1 MPPTT
6 IQTSH
11 DPLISEIRMLL
22 DFVTGSP
29 LQTLRDLVIPDPDHP
44 PAGDKPA
51 DAAPITLRN
60 AAILNRLNDLET
72 KVTTGG
78 TVTST
83 DRTFLQLLRDALG
96 TMVRP
101 ATGLTIAYTSMVVG
115 RQRGRYSHS
124 RSMRAEQA
132 YASLAGP
139 ATRHRW
145 AQRILLA
152 LAVAITS
159 FAVWESAHVA
169 FGRSL
174 LQSVQALQVQQVAIA
189 QDMTKL
195 LDASRPPTTSA
206 PIMIGGIALPAAPIL
221 RLCDRPRV
229 LAFALRQQG
238 QTGPRMGE
246 LESATL
252 FESPAQQALCDR
264 DIILAAKFAI
274 AHDGLLS
281 FQSDWTSVLRSGDSL
296 PARLLDIL
304 ITRDPGPPGDPPGAP
319 PCTPAAAP
327 AVTNAASLCPST
339 TTATTTNRHDP
350 APSPVHFAAQADVD
364 FAIAPVLLILGN
376 YVLPIVFALLGA
388 TVYVI
393 LDFYSKVRDSLLAP
407 RDAILSWIRLVLGMV
422 LGACVG
428 LFFSTANP
436 GLSAPAGAALAD
448 SITLSASGLAFIA
461 GFGVEGVFGMLD
473 SLVRRIFSGDQDK
486 ATHLAPQ

>member
-6 IQTSH
+6 VPVSH

-29 LQTLRDLVIPDPDHP
+29 IQTLHDLIIPDPDRP
-44 PAGDKPA
+44 PADTQPQA
-51 DAAPITLRN
+51 SEPPTLRN
-60 AAILNRLNDLET
+60 AAILNRLNDLEA
-72 KVTTGG
+72 KVTGGG

-101 ATGLTIAYTSMVVG
+101 ATGLSIAYTSMVVG
-115 RQRGRYSHS
+115 RQRGPYSLS
-124 RSMRAEQA
+124 RAMRAEQA

-139 ATRHRW
+139 AIRHRW
-145 AQRILLA
+145 AQRILLG
-152 LAVAITS
+152 LAVAITAV
-159 FAVWESAHVA
+159 AVWQSAHVA
-169 FGRSL
+169 LGRSL
-174 LQSVQALQVQQVAIA
+174 LQSVQALETQQAANA

-195 LDASRPPTTSA
+195 LDATRPQTTPTQLTL
-206 PIMIGGIALPAAPIL
+206 GALTIPAAPIL

-229 LAFALRQQG
+229 LAYALRLQG
-238 QTGPRMGE
+238 QPAPHIDE
-246 LESATL
+246 LQNATL
-252 FESPAQQALCDR
+252 FESPAQQSLCDR
-264 DIILAAKFAI
+264 DTVLAAKFAI
-274 AHDGLLS
+274 AHDGLLN
-281 FQSDWTSVLRSGDSL
+281 FMSDWTSILRSGDSAL
-296 PARLLDIL
+296 FSARPKPRQPAP
-304 ITRDPGPPGDPPGAP
+304 RDPRIASID
-319 PCTPAAAP
+319 PAATAP
-327 AVTNAASLCPST
+327 DIDAPTPPPPSRGA
-339 TTATTTNRHDP
+339 TAG
-350 APSPVHFAAQADVD
+350 DVD

-428 LFFSTANP
+428 LFFSAANP
-436 GLSAPAGAALAD
+436 NAAAPAGAALAD

-473 SLVRRIFSGDQDK
+473 SLVRRIFSADQDK
-486 ATHLAPQ
+486 GARLTAS